1 MFWLAVQGL
10 VAPIAISS
18 LVVLF
23 TVSVVKI
30 VIKAKG
36 DDAMGSKVKE
46 FVCVIF
52 DILYTMSANL
62 AGGAL
67 LAKTLQPELEQY
79 ILDNFDDQFKDII
92 GEEDV
97 REVLNIIKEHFT
109 VDWYKRNPILS
120 KINMSITGYYFTKC
134 QSRNVAKQKAEQIVA
149 LLKQMVEDFITAM
162 DERGE

>member
-1 MFWLAVQGL
+1 MQGL
-10 VAPIAISS
+10 AAPIAISS

-46 FVCVIF
+46 FVSVAF

-67 LAKTLQPELEQY
+67 LAKTLQKNILLLIGISVIQY
-79 ILDNFDDQFKDII
+79 SVK
-92 GEEDV
+92 
-97 REVLNIIKEHFT
+97 
-109 VDWYKRNPILS
+109 
-120 KINMSITGYYFTKC
+120 
-134 QSRNVAKQKAEQIVA
+134 
-149 LLKQMVEDFITAM
+149 
-162 DERGE
+162 

>member
-1 MFWLAVQGL
+1 MPVIIEFSRC
-10 VAPIAISS
+10 IDTYSS
-18 LVVLF
+18 AKFELF

-67 LAKTLQPELEQY
+67 LAKTLQR
-79 ILDNFDDQFKDII
+79 II
-92 GEEDV
+92 V
-97 REVLNIIKEHFT
+97 
-109 VDWYKRNPILS
+109 
-120 KINMSITGYYFTKC
+120 
-134 QSRNVAKQKAEQIVA
+134 
-149 LLKQMVEDFITAM
+149 
-162 DERGE
+162 

>member
-10 VAPIAISS
+10 VVPIAISS

-23 TVSVVKI
+23 TVSVVES

-46 FVCVIF
+46 FVSIVF

-67 LAKTLQPELEQY
+67 LAKALQM
-79 ILDNFDDQFKDII
+79 II
-92 GEEDV
+92 
-97 REVLNIIKEHFT
+97 
-109 VDWYKRNPILS
+109 
-120 KINMSITGYYFTKC
+120 
-134 QSRNVAKQKAEQIVA
+134 A
-149 LLKQMVEDFITAM
+149 
-162 DERGE
+162 

>member
-1 MFWLAVQGL
+1 MFWLAGQGL

-52 DILYTMSANL
+52 GILYTIGANL

-67 LAKTLQPELEQY
+67 LAKTLQR
-79 ILDNFDDQFKDII
+79 II
-92 GEEDV
+92 V
-97 REVLNIIKEHFT
+97 
-109 VDWYKRNPILS
+109 
-120 KINMSITGYYFTKC
+120 
-134 QSRNVAKQKAEQIVA
+134 
-149 LLKQMVEDFITAM
+149 
-162 DERGE
+162 

>member
-1 MFWLAVQGL
+1 MFTIFEVFWLAVQEV

-46 FVCVIF
+46 SVSVIF

-67 LAKTLQPELEQY
+67 LAKTLQR
-79 ILDNFDDQFKDII
+79 II
-92 GEEDV
+92 V
-97 REVLNIIKEHFT
+97 
-109 VDWYKRNPILS
+109 
-120 KINMSITGYYFTKC
+120 
-134 QSRNVAKQKAEQIVA
+134 
-149 LLKQMVEDFITAM
+149 
-162 DERGE
+162 

>member
-46 FVCVIF
+46 SVSGFF

-67 LAKTLQPELEQY
+67 LAKTLQW
-79 ILDNFDDQFKDII
+79 II
-92 GEEDV
+92 V
-97 REVLNIIKEHFT
+97 
-109 VDWYKRNPILS
+109 
-120 KINMSITGYYFTKC
+120 
-134 QSRNVAKQKAEQIVA
+134 
-149 LLKQMVEDFITAM
+149 
-162 DERGE
+162 

>member
-36 DDAMGSKVKE
+36 DDTMGSKVKE

-52 DILYTMSANL
+52 DILYTMSAKL

-67 LAKTLQPELEQY
+67 LAKTLQR
-79 ILDNFDDQFKDII
+79 II
-92 GEEDV
+92 V
-97 REVLNIIKEHFT
+97 
-109 VDWYKRNPILS
+109 
-120 KINMSITGYYFTKC
+120 
-134 QSRNVAKQKAEQIVA
+134 
-149 LLKQMVEDFITAM
+149 
-162 DERGE
+162 